1 MVYFSNVQ
9 LLLDHLAIHFVQMFS
24 QEMVHSGDHVIQ
36 EKGIPASVRGG
47 ATKWVGVVLL

>member
-1 MVYFSNVQ
+1 MGIFNNVQ

-36 EKGIPASVRGG
+36 EKGIPAPAIGG
-47 ATKWVGVVLL
+47 ATKWVGVMLL